1 MRTKIRLSIPILL
14 LAAALRPGDSFSK
27 STDPSPANPSS
38 WHLSVQYLGL
48 TLHPHGGNTPEVYPL
63 KLDKEAYL
71 VLSVGAAGNAD
82 YRLNNRFF
90 FRFASSFYRD
100 CAFVNAGSLHMG
112 PRIQGHWRGNG
123 FNLGVGPILSFRR
136 DWHRIKGYVDDEFY
150 GDRVWKGWQYR
161 LYMTALEL
169 EYLRRIN
176 DRAEFQW
183 SLIPGAPLIITSMFG
198 VRFRMGGK
206 ASD

>member
-1 MRTKIRLSIPILL
+1 MKTKIRLSIPVLL
-14 LAAALRPGDSFSK
+14 LAAALRPAGALA
-27 STDPSPANPSS
+27 DPLPRKTSP

-63 KLDKEAYL
+63 KLDKKAYL

-82 YRLNNRFF
+82 IRLNNRFF
-90 FRFASSFYRD
+90 FRFTSSLYRD
-100 CAFVNAGSLHMG
+100 CAFVTAGCLHAG

-123 FNLGVGPILSFRR
+123 FNVGIGPILSFRR
-136 DWHRIKGYVDDEFY
+136 DWHQVKGYVDDEFY

-161 LYMTALEL
+161 LFMTALEL
-169 EYLRRIN
+169 EYLRRIS

-183 SLIPGAPLIITSMFG
+183 SLIPGAPLVITSMFG
-198 VRFRMGGK
+198 VRFRMGG
-206 ASD
+206 